1 MKIFKKSLLTIQL
14 LVVMLFSVVAL
25 SACGKSMTFSIND
38 NINKSVEKTISVL
51 NINAYN
57 NKDLLGTQTTYS
69 AKEIENKISDLEYYV
84 NVGKISNAKSV
95 DKISLN
101 DETFKSNQTFNLS
114 IGNSNFI
121 SDKCFYVQ
129 DNNLYVAAPILAVE
143 SLSLEKIKINDTA
156 FDYTQSTKASE
167 LKFTNVSFLSS
178 SKNTVEKVE
187 GSENEYNVNI
197 KDGTTYLCF
206 YYADALSTDYA
217 ITKKVF
223 TTDGKTSVSY
233 GFTKV
238 ENIENYPVAL
248 YPIGWKPSYDG
259 TDAYYNDT
267 TVLNYTI
274 YMPSKGVAEVV
285 LNYELL
291 SPDAE

>member
-69 AKEIENKISDLEYYV
+69 AKEIESKIPDLEYYI

-143 SLSLEKIKINDTA
+143 SLGLEKIKINDTA